1 MKPNKDLIP
10 ARDLPLDWAA
20 KISGSVMS
28 YTEAFLASQDGHR
41 IPLRQWLPARPR
53 SILVIAHGMAE
64 HSGRYQDLAQW
75 LNQDGI
81 AVLAVDHRGHG
92 PQCAESERGHF
103 ADRNGWDRVV
113 ADLHEVVGHA
123 RAILPGLPLTLMG
136 HSMGSF
142 IAQAYAQRH
151 GDRLDSLMLSATNRI
166 NRPQLQASRL
176 LVGLIRVLK
185 GRRHVS
191 PLIGRLTFGA
201 FNRAFQ
207 PNRTSHDWL
216 SRDPAQVD
224 RYLADP
230 WCGFGCTTQ
239 LWWDFLGGM
248 LAIDPA
254 HWRKELPVHV
264 MAGTED
270 PVGEM
275 GRGVRRHVA
284 AIRAAGIAGR
294 ERLFEGGRHEMVNET
309 NRAEAWQYIL
319 DCQPMAVAG
328 RPFPA

>member
-1 MKPNKDLIP
+1 MAYKE
-10 ARDLPLDWAA
+10 
-20 KISGSVMS
+20 S
-28 YTEAFLASQDGHR
+28 FLASRDGHR
-41 IPLRQWLPARPR
+41 IPLHQWLPQRPR

-64 HSGRYQDLAQW
+64 HGARYEDLARW
-75 LNQDGI
+75 LKDADV
-81 AVLAVDHRGHG
+81 AVFAPDHRGHG
-92 PQCAESERGHF
+92 RHCSTSERGHF
-103 ADRNGWDRVV
+103 ADRDGWNRVLT
-113 ADLHEVVGHA
+113 DLHEVVGHA
-123 RAILPGLPLTLMG
+123 QALLPGLPLTLMG

-151 GDRLDSLMLSATNRI
+151 GDRLDSLLLSATNRI
-166 NRPQLQASRL
+166 HRPQLVTSRL
-176 LVGLIRVLK
+176 LVLLIRTLR

-201 FNRAFQ
+201 FNRVFR

-216 SRDPAQVD
+216 SRDPDQVD

-230 WCGFGCTTQ
+230 CCGFGCTTQ
-239 LWWDFLGGM
+239 LWCDFLGGM

-254 HWRKELPVHV
+254 RWRQDLPVHV

-275 GRGVRRHVA
+275 GRGVVRHMA

-294 ERLFEGGRHEMVNET
+294 DRLFQGGRHELVNET
-309 NRAEAWQYIL
+309 DRQQAWQFIL
-319 DCQPMAVAG
+319 DCQPMAMEVRAL
-328 RPFPA
+328 PA